1 MVKQRQ
7 MTKKNKNSARR
18 SAPAKGPILGLVRPP
33 PAFMRGRDV
42 VPMRLKATRSL
53 INEFNGTA
61 TAGSANLA
69 IAFTPLN
76 ITGGGYSSL
85 KQVFPLLNNMMASF
99 TKFTITRVKV
109 DVRQTTSLT
118 SGGYIAFCYQAAGS
132 DRTPPPTSIS
142 DATTGEHSGVTT
154 AGEVTSIVFNAAD
167 YANDWSELASEPIK
181 AECGSLQI
189 ISENAATSASVI
201 GMLTLEIDFFFTGYK
216 A

>member
-18 SAPAKGPILGLVRPP
+18 APAKAPILGLVRPP
-33 PAFMRGRDV
+33 PSFMRGRDV

-53 INEFNGTA
+53 INEFNGTS

-76 ITGGGYSSL
+76 VAGGGYTSL
-85 KQVFPLLNNMMASF
+85 KQIFPLLNNMLTSF
-99 TKFTITRVKV
+99 TKFIITRAKL

-118 SGGYIAFCYQAAGS
+118 SGGYIAYCYQAAGS
-132 DRTPPPTSIS
+132 DRVAPPTSIT
-142 DATTGEHSGVTT
+142 DATTGQHSGITT
-154 AGEVTSIVFNAAD
+154 AGEVTSIVWNVTD
-167 YANDWSELASEPIK
+167 YENDWSELAVDDTRGD
-181 AECGSLQI
+181 CGSLQF
-189 ISENAATSASVI
+189 ISENAAVGSSVI
-201 GMLTLEIDFFFTGYK
+201 GMITLEIDFFFTGYK